1 MRRNI
6 KRDVL
11 ILISAIQY
19 SVLPMNTDNRREV
32 VQFKEWLNS
41 GERVGKAYKRGKID
55 KKIKNILF

>member
-1 MRRNI
+1 MRKNI
-6 KRDVL
+6 ERDVL

-41 GERVGKAYKRGKID
+41 GERVGKTD